1 MKILQI
7 NTVCGTGSIGRIATD
22 IHKIL
27 IETGH
32 ESFIAYGRG
41 EATGIDEKFT
51 IKIGSKLD
59 NYLHVAKTRFLD
71 RHGLASIK
79 ATKEFIEKIEK
90 LNPDVVHLHNIHG
103 YYLNYR
109 LLFEYLKKIQK
120 RVIWT
125 LHDCWAFTG
134 HCSHYDYIDCQKWQ
148 TECSDCRQKNEYP
161 KSVLFDNSKE
171 NFKLKKESFL
181 GIDDL
186 TIVAPSQWLANEIK
200 KSFLKDYEIKVI
212 NNGIDL
218 DVFKPTKSDFRKKY
232 DLDEKFI
239 ILGVASPWGKR
250 KGYKYF
256 IELSQR
262 LAKDEVIVMVGLT
275 EKQIK
280 KLPENIIG
288 IQKTNSQKELAE
300 IYTTADVFI
309 NPTLEEVLGLT
320 NIEASACGT
329 LGITFNSGGSPE
341 CFDKKTG
348 IVVEKENLEDLYRS
362 IQKIKVNRKEEY
374 KEETRRR
381 VKKFYDKNKI
391 FEEYI
396 NLYKSI
402 SFIKRRTDEK
412 KV

>member
-1 MKILQI
+1 MKVLQI
-7 NTVCGTGSIGRIATD
+7 NTVCGTGSTGRIATD

-27 IETGH
+27 IEGGH

-41 EATGIDEKFT
+41 EARGIDEKFT

-59 NYLHVAKTRFLD
+59 NYLHVAKTRIFD
-71 RHGLASIK
+71 KHGLASVK
-79 ATKEFIEKIEK
+79 ATKEFIKKIEK
-90 LNPDVVHLHNIHG
+90 LNPGVIHLHNIHG
-103 YYLNYR
+103 YYLNYQ
-109 LLFEYLKKIQK
+109 LLFEYLKKSQK
-120 RVIWT
+120 KIIWT
-125 LHDCWAFTG
+125 LHDCWTFTG

-161 KSVLFDNSKE
+161 KSMLFDNSKE

-250 KGYKYF
+250 KGFKYF

-262 LAKDEVIVMVGLT
+262 LAEDEVIVMVGVT

-288 IQKTNSQKELAE
+288 IERTNSQKELAQ
-300 IYTTADVFI
+300 IYTAADVFI

-320 NIEASACGT
+320 NIEASACKT
-329 LGITFNSGGSPE
+329 PGITFKSGGSSE

-348 IVVEKENLEDLYRS
+348 IIVEKENLKDLYEA
-362 IQKIKVNRKEEY
+362 IKKIKKDGKMKYSEEC
-374 KEETRRR
+374 RRR
-381 VKKFYDKNKI
+381 V
-391 FEEYI
+391 ER
-396 NLYKSI
+396 LYSK
-402 SFIKRRTDEK
+402 DEK
-412 KV
+412 FRAYVEKYKECKRS